1 MLTDKVVQL
10 KDLGAARL
18 ILIPWTIF
26 PLIQVWQ
33 IAGYNMPSFVAMDEF
48 VFRNGTKCH

>member
-1 MLTDKVVQL
+1 MVTAKIVQL
-10 KDLGAARL
+10 KGLGAAHL
-18 ILIPWTIF
+18 ILIVVGNI

-33 IAGYNMPSFVAMDEF
+33 IARYNMPSFVAMDEV